1 MRKFNKTVSSLVI
14 VVLMG
19 TVSNVNAQNWLT
31 AGNALSGGEK
41 LGSTT
46 AQPVD
51 FYTNNTRQG
60 TITSNGLW
68 GIGTNGTTPLNKLL
82 VENGIISGSPYPGLN
97 LDNNHIDESWL
108 GILSVST
115 NNNDVNIAVMGYA
128 PDTLNFAN
136 IGIAGK
142 AMGGR
147 NTNAMGLLTEVTS
160 LGTGLADRCAGVNA
174 TATGGVS
181 IHAGYFDAIA
191 VSGTED
197 NKAVDGRADGGGNT
211 IIDGNIGVDGNA
223 VNSYNSLEI
232 GVRGIAGYN
241 SAGVSHLAY
250 GVYGEAHSASGTAR
264 AGFFN
269 GDVFYSGALVP
280 SDSKLKQNI
289 RNYDNALEQIGQLNV
304 KQYTFKNE
312 EFSYMHLP
320 EGNQVGLLSAELKK
334 VFPNLVKKTVA
345 PKTTILRDE
354 KGRPKIKT
362 EQGVEF
368 DAVNYTALIPVLIQ
382 GVKELHQKVGDLEKQ
397 NSELAQK
404 NNDLEKLLDKLCS
417 SGCGGFAPSTAP
429 ADNTTGQNQ
438 LFQNIPNPFGQTTE
452 IGYFLEASAQ
462 EAFIVITDM
471 KGTVLK
477 RFDGLAQ
484 GSGKITVSAENFAGG
499 VYNYSLYVNGKL
511 IDTKKMITAVK
522 H

>member
-19 TVSNVNAQNWLT
+19 TVSKVNAQWSLS
-31 AGNALSGGEK
+31 GNALSGGEK
-41 LGSTT
+41 LGSTNT
-46 AQPVD
+46 EPVN
-51 FYTNNTRQG
+51 FYTDNIRQG
-60 TITSNGLW
+60 TISSSGLW
-68 GIGTNGTTPLNKLL
+68 GIGTNGNTPQNKLL
-82 VENGIISGSPYPGLN
+82 VENGTIGSPYSATIGGISLTGN
-97 LDNNHIDESWL
+97 ESWL
-108 GILSVST
+108 GIFSVS
-115 NNNDVNIAVMGYA
+115 NNSSANIAVMGYA
-128 PDTLNFAN
+128 LNTSSAMN
-136 IGIAGK
+136 VGVAGK
-142 AMGGR
+142 AIG
-147 NTNAMGLLTEVTS
+147 
-160 LGTGLADRCAGVNA
+160 GTGKNAIGIYTEAVSAGGTDSRCIGISAEAVGGDDIRAG
-174 TATGGVS
+174 
-181 IHAGYFDAIA
+181 IFDAIA
-191 VSGTED
+191 ESGTID
-197 NKAVDGRADGGGNT
+197 NRAVDGFADGNDISINNGNVGVDGRAAFSSTFD
-211 IIDGNIGVDGNA
+211 
-223 VNSYNSLEI
+223 I
-232 GVRGIAGYN
+232 GVRGIGGDNISVSGSDCYGIVGEAYNSGGTTTLAGY
-241 SAGVSHLAY
+241 
-250 GVYGEAHSASGTAR
+250 
-264 AGFFN
+264 FN
-269 GDVFYSGALVP
+269 GDVDITGNLTHP
-280 SDSKLKQNI
+280 SDEKLKQNI

-320 EGNQVGLLSAELKK
+320 EGNQVGVMAAELKK
-334 VFPNLVKKTVA
+334 IFPNLVKKTVA
-345 PKTTILRDE
+345 LKTTILKEE

-362 EQGVEF
+362 ERGVEF
-368 DAVNYTALIPVLIQ
+368 DAVNYTALIPVLVQ

-397 NSELAQK
+397 NSELMQK
-404 NNDLEKLLDKLCS
+404 NSDLEKLLDKLCN

-452 IGYFLEASAQ
+452 IGYFLEASVQ